1 MAETPLESKC
11 VLLGD
16 TGVGKT
22 CITQRFVRNEFN
34 PAQQSTSGAAF
45 LRHTFKIGDKFVKF
59 QLWDTAGQEKFRSL
73 TAMYYR
79 GASAVVI
86 VYDVT
91 RSSTLEDVK
100 YWRQQLIDSGVLDAV
115 VIVVGNKIDLPG
127 RQVSKAEGEI
137 LAKSLG
143 CLYGECSAKSGDG
156 INEVFEKIAKE
167 KLSSLNKTG
176 TVNANQAAKKGC
188 C

>member
-1 MAETPLESKC
+1 DIAPIETKC

-45 LRHTFKIGDKFVKF
+45 LRHTFKVNDQFVKF

-79 GASAVVI
+79 GASAVII

-91 RSSTLEDVK
+91 RPATLEDVK
-100 YWRQQLIDSGVLDAV
+100 YWRQQLIDSGVTDAV
-115 VIVVGNKIDLPG
+115 MMVVGNKSDMSRTVKKDEAAL
-127 RQVSKAEGEI
+127 

-143 CLYGECSAKSGDG
+143 CLYAECSAKTGEG
-156 INEVFEKIAKE
+156 IQELFEQIAMQ
-167 KLSSLNKTG
+167 KLKGVHKNMDLGQKTD
-176 TVNANQAAKKGC
+176 KKGGC